1 MKFSAVA
8 LTLAASVTY
17 TQAASFYWKHNSEWN
32 SAANWEDGEL
42 PEYNDRVGFG
52 IAQIEGTPSSDCDS
66 GFDTMVN
73 IPYRES
79 QETGGFYLANGISII
94 IGTGAEIVLNE
105 PDSENILEWRCKTE
119 QEVDFFCSANWF
131 KDARM
136 TIPTDGAVPC
146 SDDDVFFKE
155 SMMVNNEG
163 VALVKSVIVEADG
176 GDTEYESVR
185 RHKIYS
191 MYRLENKVCARI
203 GDRKII
209 VISLCLF
216 FFFFPSL
223 CCERRPFVCLAAHNN
238 KLSIV

>member
-105 PDSENILEWRCKTE
+105 PDSENVLEWRCKTE

-185 RHKIYS
+185 RHKIYI
-191 MYRLENKVCARI
+191 LCLGWK
-203 GDRKII
+203 
-209 VISLCLF
+209 ISLRAH
-216 FFFFPSL
+216 
-223 CCERRPFVCLAAHNN
+223 RRPKNYCDFFMSFFLL
-238 KLSIV
+238 LSLLLLRKTAIRLFSSTQQ

>member
-79 QETGGFYLANGISII
+79 QETGGFYLANGISIV

-191 MYRLENKVCARI
+191 MSRLENKFARA
-203 GDRKII
+203 
-209 VISLCLF
+209 SAT
-216 FFFFPSL
+216 
-223 CCERRPFVCLAAHNN
+223 E
-238 KLSIV
+238 KLL